1 MYKAKITGAIL
12 DMDCSQHQS
21 NMTRRQIVKLV
32 ERQPKYE
39 NVEADIWQMMT
50 HLKEELRELE
60 LEIESQDI
68 NAALYEV
75 ADAANCLD
83 KINTLLE
90 LEAGNGN
97 TTRGFRV

>member
-1 MYKAKITGAIL
+1 MYKAKITGVIL
-12 DMDCSQHQS
+12 AMECGAYQ
-21 NMTRRQIVKLV
+21 NRMTARQVAKLV

-39 NVEADIWQMMT
+39 NVEADIWQMLN
-50 HLKEELRELE
+50 HLKEEVRELE
-60 LEIESQDI
+60 REIQAHEI

-90 LEAGNGN
+90 LERAFSP
-97 TTRGFRV
+97 T

>member
-12 DMDCSQHQS
+12 DIDCSSFES
-21 NMTRRQIVKLV
+21 NLRHRQIVKLV
-32 ERQPKYE
+32 ERHPKYE
-39 NVEADIWQMMT
+39 NVEADIWQMLT
-50 HLKEELRELE
+50 HLKEEVRELE
-60 LEIESQDI
+60 REIQAHEI

-90 LEAGNGN
+90 LERA
-97 TTRGFRV
+97 

>member
-1 MYKAKITGAIL
+1 MYKTKVVGAIL
-12 DMDCSQHQS
+12 AIDCGQFQT

-39 NVEADIWQMMT
+39 NVEADIWQMLN
-50 HLKEELRELE
+50 HLKEEVRELE
-60 LEIESQDI
+60 REIQAHDI
-68 NAALYEV
+68 NSALYEV

-90 LEAGNGN
+90 LESASIG
-97 TTRGFRV
+97 T

>member
-1 MYKAKITGAIL
+1 MYKAKICGAIL
-12 DMDCSQHQS
+12 NMDCSQHQS

-32 ERQPKYE
+32 EQHPKYE
-39 NVEADIWQMMT
+39 NVEADIWQMMN

-60 LEIESQDI
+60 RELNCHDI
-68 NAALYEV
+68 SAALYEV

>member
-12 DMDCSQHQS
+12 AMECGAYQ
-21 NMTRRQIVKLV
+21 NRMTARQVAKLV

-39 NVEADIWQMMT
+39 NVEADIWQMLN
-50 HLKEELRELE
+50 HLKEEVRELE
-60 LEIESQDI
+60 REIQAHEI

-75 ADAANCLD
+75 ADAANFLD

-90 LEAGNGN
+90 LERAFSP
-97 TTRGFRV
+97 T